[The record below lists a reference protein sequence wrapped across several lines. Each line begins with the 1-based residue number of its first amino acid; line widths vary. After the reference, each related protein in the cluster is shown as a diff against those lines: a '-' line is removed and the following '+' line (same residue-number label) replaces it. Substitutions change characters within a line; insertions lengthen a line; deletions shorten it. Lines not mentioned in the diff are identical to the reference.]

1 MVLSCSAHSYIN
13 LLILGSSIMSNK
25 TPLNVFTVALL
36 ALLLGGC
43 VGTAIETATD
53 AAIAVAKVPFKVVGA
68 AADVISG
75 DDDDDD

>member
-1 MVLSCSAHSYIN
+1 MAPKAPMKLFFS
-13 LLILGSSIMSNK
+13 LLICLTIS
-25 TPLNVFTVALL
+25 
-36 ALLLGGC
+36 GC

-68 AADVISG
+68 AADVVSG

>member
-1 MVLSCSAHSYIN
+1 MTVKTLTKIFFS
-13 LLILGSSIMSNK
+13 LLICFM
-25 TPLNVFTVALL
+25 LN
-36 ALLLGGC
+36 GC

-68 AADVISG
+68 AADVVSG